1 MARIVS
7 WSAGAGATPPIGYL
21 SETGITQDISQAVN
35 LKGARGADGQQGEQG
50 EQGPRGAEGEQ
61 GPQGA
66 EGEQGQRGQTG
77 SPGLNGWTPILTVES
92 DGNRR
97 VLRVMSWV
105 GGEGTAPNTGYIGSA
120 GIVATASEA
129 SNFAI
134 EGSGGATSNFT
145 PSEESELQGIAR
157 NVSITGE
164 DILTTTT
171 SALYLSADDLSTFP
185 DPTELRDIPHTIIT
199 EGTYFIYIATRSA
212 MDPDI
217 KFTVSRNNA
226 PIYEFTYRHDF
237 SISNTDNGYAVLGH
251 AADSFRRLNLRT
263 GDVISAQTINTNTIA
278 RFMNTS
284 AENITDIVEIYR
296 RAETT
301 SESQLIDISGG
312 LVQSGRI
319 TSLPTGWSRRRED
332 ASGQSGSLHRAI
344 GVAFK
349 YFSTP
354 TWSRGVRISE
364 IITKEQSDAITA
376 NTLKLGVTD
385 GNVAPL
391 AERFDRTLTLASTSL
406 SSGTARAIIGSTQ
419 LNNPGSD
426 YIISVLLE
434 GASYTV
440 DIAFGSDPI
449 IDVSTDPGSILTLYL
464 LGSSEFSA
472 QNVAGSVAVDKVA
485 LAAGWI
491 PSQYCWKFSI

>member
-1 MARIVS
+1 
-7 WSAGAGATPPIGYL
+7 
-21 SETGITQDISQAVN
+21 
-35 LKGARGADGQQGEQG
+35 
-50 EQGPRGAEGEQ
+50 
-61 GPQGA
+61 
-66 EGEQGQRGQTG
+66 
-77 SPGLNGWTPILTVES
+77 
-92 DGNRR
+92 
-97 VLRVMSWV
+97 
-105 GGEGTAPNTGYIGSA
+105 
-120 GIVATASEA
+120 
-129 SNFAI
+129 
-134 EGSGGATSNFT
+134 
-145 PSEESELQGIAR
+145 
-157 NVSITGE
+157 
-164 DILTTTT
+164 
-171 SALYLSADDLSTFP
+171 
-185 DPTELRDIPHTIIT
+185 
-199 EGTYFIYIATRSA
+199 

-312 LVQSGRI
+312 LVQGGRI

-354 TWSRGVRISE
+354 TWSRGVRVSE

-391 AERFDRTLTLASTSL
+391 AERFDRTLTLSASTSL

-440 DIAFGSDPI
+440 DIAFGPDPI

-464 LGSSEFSA
+464 LGSSEFS
-472 QNVAGSVAVDKVA
+472 VAECSWFCCSRQSSIGCR
-485 LAAGWI
+485 WI